1 MYVPLT
7 VFSLKWVMTNNDAI
21 DFMVERAFH
30 PQQHFYKSEQ
40 EMSLKMGK
48 HIKVIPL
55 CTTDHSTS
63 ASILAELDPAQPLL
77 VSFKNQFSFLIV
89 FSIVC
94 ITRSC

>member
-40 EMSLKMGK
+40 EMSLK
-48 HIKVIPL
+48 IKVIHIYYCNIPY
-55 CTTDHSTS
+55 
-63 ASILAELDPAQPLL
+63 LL
-77 VSFKNQFSFLIV
+77 LQTPNFNIYTQQKYLF
-89 FSIVC
+89 
-94 ITRSC
+94 

>member
-48 HIKVIPL
+48 HIKVIHIDL
-55 CTTDHSTS
+55 CKLQILISTHSRN
-63 ASILAELDPAQPLL
+63 I
-77 VSFKNQFSFLIV
+77 FFNF
-89 FSIVC
+89 
-94 ITRSC
+94 